1 MFRGR
6 VNMKSVSAKIENL
19 KERVE
24 EEVKDDLKKIATD
37 LTTRTPVDTGA
48 FAESFSVVPASSGG
62 GRRKSS
68 KGRPRNQDV
77 GTYRG
82 IAKANMHS
90 DIDGL
95 QLFENKSVSFRNRAP
110 HASETL
116 ENKYQVFGAVKD
128 IWR

>member
-48 FAESFSVVPASSGG
+48 FAESFSVVPASSGA

-68 KGRPRNQDV
+68 KGRPRNQDLR
-77 GTYRG
+77 TYRD
-82 IAKANMHS
+82 IAQANMNS

-110 HASETL
+110 HAKAVED
-116 ENKYQVFGAVKD
+116 KKQVFGAVKD